1 MSQKREA
8 ARYPMRLYFD
18 REVEEWVAQ
27 VVDLPGCIGAGDSAN
42 EAVKAATKFIPEW
55 IELAEER
62 GIMVS
67 PPTEGIDASGKFVV
81 RLPKSLHARL
91 QDRAASEQTSLN
103 QIAVQYLSEG
113 LTRSETADRLMVRLE
128 QTLSAGSYQGMVY
141 EASLIDVANIS
152 MRGTAPPSGTH
163 VYQFYGHQGRPEVIG
178 EWNLGS
184 EAEIQTADTAHWMNF
199 PRVPQLE
206 KGEEEQCQKQ
216 AN

>member
-1 MSQKREA
+1 MSQKREV
-8 ARYPMRLYFD
+8 ARYPMRVYFD

-62 GIMVS
+62 GLCVS
-67 PPTEGIDASGKFVV
+67 LPTEGIDASGKFVV

-91 QDRAASEQTSLN
+91 QDRAATEQTSLN

-113 LTRSETADRLMVRLE
+113 LSRSETADRLMVRLE
-128 QTLSAGSYQGMVY
+128 QTMSAGSYKGLVY
-141 EASLIDVANIS
+141 EASSKAVAKFS
-152 MRGTAPPSGTH
+152 VRDTAFPSGTH
-163 VYQFYGHQGRPEVIG
+163 IYQFYGHRGGRKVIG

-184 EAEIQTADTAHWMNF
+184 VVENQTADTVRRMDF
-199 PRVPQLE
+199 RGEPQLG
-206 KGEEEQCQKQ
+206 KDEEEQCQKQ